1 MTTFINL
8 ETKELKTESEIRAAH
23 PNTSFPIPFRAEGY
37 AVVFDNPMPVHDK
50 YSEFCQLLPPKL
62 NINGDYER
70 EWAIL
75 PLFGEALANAQIQQV
90 TDEKNKIK
98 ADIAAIEAS
107 VTPRRAREAILGIDK
122 TWLADIELQIAQL
135 RAKL

>member
-1 MTTFINL
+1 MLFRSRRMHSRSSLPVIFNKETLDYL
-8 ETKELKTESEIRAAH
+8 EVDE
-23 PNTSFPIPFRAEGY
+23 
-37 AVVFDNPMPVHDK
+37 VFDNPMPVHDK

-62 NINGDYER
+62 NSNGDYER

-98 ADIAAIEAS
+98 ADIAALEAS
-107 VTPRRAREAILGIDK
+107 VTPRRAREAILGIDQ